1 MFYVQTA
8 TQFTI
13 MMKTS
18 MKKNTVRQGE
28 ISEQIFATKCFVDHG
43 YMVSQPNGTA
53 DYDLVVDVNGRL
65 LKIQV
70 KSSIKG
76 DGNVNICKGTNAVKS
91 GKQGKYP
98 YPIEG
103 IDFFAVHNILSD
115 EWYIIPREVTGDSMN
130 IRIALKREGKYTPY
144 RDNWN
149 FMV

>member
-1 MFYVQTA
+1 
-8 TQFTI
+8 
-13 MMKTS
+13 

-28 ISEQIFATKCFVDHG
+28 VSEQIFATKCFVEHS

-98 YPIEG
+98 YPTG
-103 IDFFAVHNILSD
+103 SVDFFAVHNIPQD
-115 EWYIIPREVTGDSMN
+115 DWYIIPREVTGDAKN
-130 IRIALKREGKYTPY
+130 IRIALKREGKYTCY
-144 RDNWN
+144 KNNWDFLN
-149 FMV
+149 TLTRPNSYDIMPL